1 MTDINEHDLYEYF
14 ELYEEYQDAEESR
27 LMDELDRRL
36 SQYKDGFHKDAEAVL
51 KLLEEGK
58 NDFIDRYEA
67 PYQDLVFDLE
77 MHAKSMEDIKQTH
90 TYDTER
96 DIWVPRGGQEKDNT

>member
-1 MTDINEHDLYEYF
+1 MSDIDHHDLHKYF
-14 ELYEEYQDAEESR
+14 ELYEEYQRAEESR

-36 SQYKDGFHKDAEAVL
+36 SQYKDRFHKDSEAVL

-58 NDFIDRYEA
+58 NDFIDKYEV

-77 MHAKSMEDIKQTH
+77 MHAKSMEDIRQTH
-90 TYDTER
+90 TYDTEQ
-96 DIWVPRGGQEKDNT
+96 DMWVPRGEQKKGDT